1 MKTYRVTNPK
11 GETRK
16 GLTAKDVSIFK
27 AALKERGIENPEEA
41 GYKLEEEPENSYEK
55 RKEYFGGGA
64 SGALAE
70 VFPNLAEQSMKGN
83 DSYNLGTLRAG
94 VSDMLSLPG
103 RFVSSLVNS
112 SNLGGQGEFNLGTR
126 TGEGT
131 NVVGTVLRDPITF
144 ATLGA
149 GGALANGVKQG
160 ANLGRYVIGKGGRAI
175 GAALTG
181 AAEGAGIEGASAL
194 INDRELTPEGLAW
207 ATSLGAGF
215 EGAASAIQSL
225 LQRFGKN
232 YVKAA
237 AQAAHLGN
245 TDQELTDAGLLKVL
259 ANERER
265 DVVEKILVY
274 GSKGRNATPFVNDR
288 GKALQPE
295 VDKSYREAVSVLSDE
310 PALNSGIGTKIE
322 NGVTPTEAD
331 MQRRMKAFN
340 STPDEVDVYKD
351 KTVWREGRQ
360 NMQDMAY
367 ARDYPGEQLFAEP
380 RRSQTKNMSYQSN
393 SEYNLEKFADKYDN
407 IGSQFENAKIRSGEI
422 TRDESLLLD
431 ELAREIAQDEGII
444 SGYTPKYVVE
454 SNKFLGDR
462 VPFNSSFYQKTVV
475 PFLEGHPEGISS
487 EFLGE
492 VRRLTGEATSYGR
505 DVATNVQNALKGKE
519 RATLERAFS
528 YADAPEYEVRKG
540 YRDAVDRF
548 SDTLSDYAD
557 GRIGEVGTN
566 AKGQKYIVGQEN
578 MKKYAYGYLK
588 KVQDIL
594 AKKQALSAD
603 DIVTLYGEATNVNDT
618 EVQSA
623 ILQLL
628 KDLNVPEETVK
639 SFEKIGGNYA
649 MLNKARTR
657 MKTNTK
663 AENPLKGTVLAPI
676 VPQEGFNTMNALGWR
691 AQRKN
696 INLNDL
702 STTNN
707 PSKIGKVA
715 RWGVYNLGLPYA
727 RPEER
732 R

>member
-27 AALKERGIENPEEA
+27 SALKERGIENPEEA
-41 GYKLEEEPENSYEK
+41 GYKLEEEPENPYEN
-55 RKEYFGGGA
+55 RKEYFGGGT

-70 VFPNLAEQSMKGN
+70 VFPNLAEQYMKGN

-131 NVVGTVLRDPITF
+131 NVAGTVLRDPITF

-194 INDRELTPEGLAW
+194 MNDRELTPEGLAW

-331 MQRRMKAFN
+331 MQRRMNAFN

-351 KTVWREGRQ
+351 KTVYRDGRL

-380 RRSQTKNMSYQSN
+380 RRSQTKSNTYQSN
-393 SEYNLEKFADKYDN
+393 AEYNLEKFADKYDN
-407 IGSQFENAKIRSGEI
+407 IGSQFENASVRPGEI
-422 TRDESLLLD
+422 TKDEALLLD
-431 ELAREIAQDEGII
+431 ELQREIAQDHGII
-444 SGYTPKYVVE
+444 SGYTPQYVIE

-462 VPFNSSFYQKTVV
+462 VPFNNSFYKNNVV
-475 PFLEGHPEGISS
+475 PFLESHPEGVSS

-505 DVATNVQNALKGKE
+505 NVATNVQTALKGKE

-548 SDTLSDYAD
+548 ADTLSDYAD
-557 GRIGEVGTN
+557 GRVGEVGTN

-603 DIVTLYGEATNVNDT
+603 DVVTLYGEATNVNDT

-663 AENPLKGTVLAPI
+663 AENPLKGTVLAPV
-676 VPQEGFNTMNALGWR
+676 VPQEGFNTPNALGWR
-691 AQRKN
+691 AQREN

-707 PSKIGKVA
+707 PSTTGKVA
-715 RWGVYNLGLPYA
+715 RWGVYNLGLPYV
-727 RPEER
+727 RPE
-732 R
+732 

>member
-41 GYKLEEEPENSYEK
+41 GYKLEEEPENPYEK

-112 SNLGGQGEFNLGTR
+112 SNLGGQGEFNLGAR
-126 TGEGT
+126 SGEGT
-131 NVVGTVLRDPITF
+131 NVAGTVLRDPITF

-194 INDRELTPEGLAW
+194 MNDRELTPEGLAL
-207 ATSLGAGF
+207 ASSLGGGF
-215 EGAASAIQSL
+215 ELAASWIQSL

-232 YVKAA
+232 YIKSA
-237 AQAAHLGN
+237 AQATRLGN
-245 TDQELTDAGLLKVL
+245 TDREMTDAELIEFLS
-259 ANERER
+259 NERNRNALET
-265 DVVEKILVY
+265 VLEK
-274 GSKGRNATPFVNDR
+274 GSSGRNATPFVNDR
-288 GKALQPE
+288 GKAIQPE
-295 VDKSYREAVSVLSDE
+295 VDKSYREAVSVLSEE

-331 MQRRMKAFN
+331 MQRRKKAFN

-380 RRSQTKNMSYQSN
+380 RRSQTKNTTYQSN

-407 IGSQFENAKIRSGEI
+407 IGSQFENAKVRPGEI

-431 ELAREIAQDEGII
+431 ELEREIAQDEGII
-444 SGYTPKYVVE
+444 SGYTPQYVIE

-462 VPFNSSFYQKTVV
+462 VPFNNSFYKNNVV
-475 PFLEGHPEGISS
+475 PFLESHPEGVSS

-505 DVATNVQNALKGKE
+505 DVATNVQTALKGKE

-548 SDTLSDYAD
+548 ADTLSDYSD
-557 GRIGEVGTN
+557 GRVGEVGTN

-603 DIVTLYGEATNVNDT
+603 DVVTLYGEATNVNDT

-676 VPQEGFNTMNALGWR
+676 VPQEGFNTTNALGWR
-691 AQRKN
+691 AQREN

-707 PSKIGKVA
+707 PSKIGKAA